1 MISIRQR
8 TLTERYNKHCG
19 AKALRCFLFR
29 LRRHSPGPVIVL
41 VSNKED
47 QWASGLKN
55 VRERVINNSVGPTSH
70 RRTHDSAQITMKWK
84 YELKQKI
91 EMLQKTVDHI
101 SGSEYGAAI
110 DIFEE
115 LLNKSA
121 GANNIER
128 RDIFRSITL
137 DVSLQLYMWL
147 KKHIRPSY
155 FKYSSDYITYFGTDD
170 EFEEIKKP

>member
-1 MISIRQR
+1 MRS
-8 TLTERYNKHCG
+8 
-19 AKALRCFLFR
+19 
-29 LRRHSPGPVIVL
+29 
-41 VSNKED
+41 
-47 QWASGLKN
+47 
-55 VRERVINNSVGPTSH
+55 
-70 RRTHDSAQITMKWK
+70 QITMGKRKTIRK

-91 EMLQKTVDHI
+91 EILQKTVDHI